1 MNVIIYRM
9 IFGQINISNELL
21 ILYLIPHCIFK
32 KSMSFYILNSL
43 IIIIYHLLMIHNVSK
58 GQFIVNV

>member
-1 MNVIIYRM
+1 M

-32 KSMSFYILNSL
+32 KSMSFYILYGVIWLFMIVYGCFISV
-43 IIIIYHLLMIHNVSK
+43 IIVYD
-58 GQFIVNV
+58 